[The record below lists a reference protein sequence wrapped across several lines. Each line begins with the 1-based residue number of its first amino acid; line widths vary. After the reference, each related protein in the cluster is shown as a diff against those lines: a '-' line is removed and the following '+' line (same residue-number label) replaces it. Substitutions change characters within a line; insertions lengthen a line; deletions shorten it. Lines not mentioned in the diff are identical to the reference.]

1 VTTIVLVAN
10 AVAVG
15 LAAVAAVAILLVAW
29 QG

>member
-1 VTTIVLVAN
+1 VATIVLVAN